1 MIKTLFIF
9 SFLPCIFRILGSTKR
24 HIMENYNTLLDRQK
38 QFFNLGYSKDIKF
51 RKQSLKK
58 LKKTILEMKG
68 DIAESLAKDLNKPS
82 AESYLT
88 EIGVLLTSINY
99 CLRHI
104 GSWAK
109 KQRKSSIL
117 ALFPSRSYVIPEPY
131 GSVLIIAPWNYPV
144 LLALDPLIS
153 AIAAGNCAVIKPS
166 EMAPAASAV
175 ICKIIRKCFDEEYV
189 CAIEGGAEE
198 TERLTSMKFDYI
210 FFTGSPEKGKLVMQK
225 AAENLI
231 PVTLE
236 LGGKSPCII
245 DESADINM
253 AMKRIIF
260 GKILNAG
267 QTCVAPDYLLVHSS
281 HKEKL
286 KEAFET
292 EVKAMLGDNPLDDKT
307 YPRIVNSRHFERI
320 TNYLNEGHVLSGGTF
335 RTDTLQ
341 ISPTLLEITNTDVP
355 VMRDEIFGPVLPL
368 IYFDDFDETIN
379 ALQQKEKPLALYL
392 FTFDKKH
399 EDSVLEKISFG
410 GGCIN
415 DCIMHLVSPH
425 LPFGGVG
432 KSGIGCYHGKYG
444 FDTFS
449 HKKSIVS
456 KATYPDINV
465 RYRPYTKFKMFLV
478 KMLLK

>member
-1 MIKTLFIF
+1 
-9 SFLPCIFRILGSTKR
+9 
-24 HIMENYNTLLDRQK
+24 MENYNTLLDRQK

-58 LKKTILEMKG
+58 LKKTIFEMKG

-281 HKEKL
+281 HL
-286 KEAFET
+286 RFT
-292 EVKAMLGDNPLDDKT
+292 IEVQ
-307 YPRIVNSRHFERI
+307 F
-320 TNYLNEGHVLSGGTF
+320 
-335 RTDTLQ
+335 
-341 ISPTLLEITNTDVP
+341 
-355 VMRDEIFGPVLPL
+355 
-368 IYFDDFDETIN
+368 
-379 ALQQKEKPLALYL
+379 
-392 FTFDKKH
+392 
-399 EDSVLEKISFG
+399 
-410 GGCIN
+410 
-415 DCIMHLVSPH
+415 
-425 LPFGGVG
+425 
-432 KSGIGCYHGKYG
+432 
-444 FDTFS
+444 
-449 HKKSIVS
+449 
-456 KATYPDINV
+456 
-465 RYRPYTKFKMFLV
+465 
-478 KMLLK
+478 

>member
-1 MIKTLFIF
+1 
-9 SFLPCIFRILGSTKR
+9 
-24 HIMENYNTLLDRQK
+24 MENYNTLLDRQK

-210 FFTGSPEKGKLVMQK
+210 FFTGR
-225 AAENLI
+225 
-231 PVTLE
+231 

-286 KEAFET
+286 KDAFET

-307 YPRIVNSRHFERI
+307 YPRIVNSRHFERCI
-320 TNYLNEGHVLSGGTF
+320 VWRHIPDRHVAN
-335 RTDTLQ
+335 
-341 ISPTLLEITNTDVP
+341 IS
-355 VMRDEIFGPVLPL
+355 
-368 IYFDDFDETIN
+368 YFTGN
-379 ALQQKEKPLALYL
+379 
-392 FTFDKKH
+392 
-399 EDSVLEKISFG
+399 
-410 GGCIN
+410 N
-415 DCIMHLVSPH
+415 
-425 LPFGGVG
+425 
-432 KSGIGCYHGKYG
+432 KY
-444 FDTFS
+444 
-449 HKKSIVS
+449 
-456 KATYPDINV
+456 
-465 RYRPYTKFKMFLV
+465 
-478 KMLLK
+478 

>member
-1 MIKTLFIF
+1 
-9 SFLPCIFRILGSTKR
+9 
-24 HIMENYNTLLDRQK
+24 MENYNTLLDRQK

-144 LLALDPLIS
+144 
-153 AIAAGNCAVIKPS
+153 VIKPS

-292 EVKAMLGDNPLDDKT
+292 EVKAMLGNNPLDDKT
-307 YPRIVNSRHFERI
+307 YPRIVNS
-320 TNYLNEGHVLSGGTF
+320 
-335 RTDTLQ
+335 
-341 ISPTLLEITNTDVP
+341 
-355 VMRDEIFGPVLPL
+355 
-368 IYFDDFDETIN
+368 TIRWM
-379 ALQQKEKPLALYL
+379 
-392 FTFDKKH
+392 TKH
-399 EDSVLEKISFG
+399 IPE
-410 GGCIN
+410 
-415 DCIMHLVSPH
+415 
-425 LPFGGVG
+425 
-432 KSGIGCYHGKYG
+432 
-444 FDTFS
+444 
-449 HKKSIVS
+449 
-456 KATYPDINV
+456 
-465 RYRPYTKFKMFLV
+465 
-478 KMLLK
+478 